1 MFELKI
7 KKLRTAE
14 YNPRANE
21 LKEKSNECLKNFLTS
36 HTKFSGENRDRWT
49 REAAFAYNPSVH
61 ISSTFTLPK
70 VMFGREYRVLIDV
83 LSRFAKKKRNVRTFK
98 ILNVRGSIGRYYD
111 KKVSESSCV
120 KSIRIRS
127 YSGPYFPAFGLNTE
141 RYGAC
146 LCIQSECGKIKWYIK
161 RGPIVLYYNKKV
173 SDSILK
179 KGNLVYV
186 LQPCNVSKR
195 LLNNWCGVDKI
206 TRESHS
212 SYEVAIVNPNG
223 VSKRFITRD
232 KVRLKPSPYWT

>member
-1 MFELKI
+1 MCLWSPIIKFSIPSEFYSDRNTTFESELFECLMFELKI

-49 REAAFAYNPSVH
+49 REAAFAYNSSVH

-141 RYGAC
+141 RYSVS
-146 LCIQSECGKIKWYIK
+146 LCIKSKCGKM
-161 RGPIVLYYNKKV
+161 RT
-173 SDSILK
+173 
-179 KGNLVYV
+179 
-186 LQPCNVSKR
+186 R
-195 LLNNWCGVDKI
+195 I
-206 TRESHS
+206 T
-212 SYEVAIVNPNG
+212 PNTDIFTQWD
-223 VSKRFITRD
+223 RM
-232 KVRLKPSPYWT
+232 